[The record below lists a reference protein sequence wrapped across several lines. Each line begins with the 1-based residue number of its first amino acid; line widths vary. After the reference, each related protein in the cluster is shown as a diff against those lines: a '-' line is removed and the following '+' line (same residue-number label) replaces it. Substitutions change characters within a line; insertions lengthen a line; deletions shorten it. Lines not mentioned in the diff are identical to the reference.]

1 MLLEPKTTLNTGN
14 LENER
19 TVRSYSA
26 FRDPMSSNRGNIYF
40 EIQAD
45 DPTRATGF
53 YSEVFGWQF
62 SAVKGLPIEYWR
74 IAANGSEGGLLRRP
88 AQKPAGPCG
97 TNAFVCSF
105 EVESYDLTEQK
116 ILRLGGTVHCQSSR
130 CVADAGEAITSIQK
144 VIPSEPSRSTRRQ
157 AIREIEAIRRTPRK
171 KKCLVFKSRQRN
183 NRS

>member
-1 MLLEPKTTLNTGN
+1 
-14 LENER
+14 
-19 TVRSYSA
+19 
-26 FRDPMSSNRGNIYF
+26 MSSNRGNIYF

-116 ILRLGGTVHCQSSR
+116 ILRLGGTVALPKFAVRGR
-130 CVADAGEAITSIQK
+130 CWRGYYIDTEGNTFGAFEVDEEAG
-144 VIPSEPSRSTRRQ
+144 
-157 AIREIEAIRRTPRK
+157 
-171 KKCLVFKSRQRN
+171 N
-183 NRS
+183 